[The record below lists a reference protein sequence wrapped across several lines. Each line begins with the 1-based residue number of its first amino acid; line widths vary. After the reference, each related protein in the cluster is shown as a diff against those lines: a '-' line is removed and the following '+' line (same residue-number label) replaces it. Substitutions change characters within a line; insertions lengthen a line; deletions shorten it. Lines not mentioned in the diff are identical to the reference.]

1 MSMDI
6 KQTTEGMIRR
16 KFRKCRNLQGR
27 PLREALQSA
36 YEAEALLRR
45 ACQND
50 EQAAISVTER
60 ILELVSQH
68 QQKVAASS
76 IPPYPKHTPPTPPNQ
91 LNPMRK
97 RKILEMTLKPREKA
111 IRSAKIRARPPR
123 MGVTNGLPVLKR
135 PGRKPPLWVSLIIN
149 EKIKRKVRQLDAL
162 QHVQNNVLYHA
173 EMEDEWDAAMRRAGS
188 REELDGGSWLEGAQ
202 LFQRVLEENYRA
214 TELRT
219 YAITQRFQKIIDEA
233 TIRYRERLR
242 AQRIQRRAKEKE
254 KLTKQME
261 HEIGALKGEWRRIKK
276 SRSVDR

>member
-1 MSMDI
+1 MSVDI
-6 KQTTEGMIRR
+6 KQTAEGMIRR
-16 KFRKCRNLQGR
+16 KFRKSRNLQGR
-27 PLREALQSA
+27 SLREALQSA
-36 YEAEALLRR
+36 HEAEALLRR

-50 EQAAISVTER
+50 EQAAITVTER

-76 IPPYPKHTPPTPPNQ
+76 IPPHPVHTPPTPPNQ

-188 REELDGGSWLEGAQ
+188 REEVDGESWFEGAK
-202 LFQRVLEENYRA
+202 LYQRVLEENYRA

-219 YAITQRFQKIIDEA
+219 YAITQRFQKVIDEA

-254 KLTKQME
+254 KLTNKME
-261 HEIGALKGEWRRIKK
+261 YEIGRLKGEWRRIRK
-276 SRSVDR
+276 SSSVDR